1 MLGRLSVNFT
11 RSTSLQRS
19 IICLTYAVFVACGAV
34 RAAEDQAQTVAIYT
48 GHVPPYVAPANGIAE
63 ISEDIVGTIMP
74 KVTQY
79 LSARGVEPNITLLP
93 WSAAFRRARGSKA
106 GLIFPLDRTAERE
119 HQFHWITP
127 LSVNAYHIYG
137 LADGVGSIQTV
148 QDIVS
153 LSGQVSCTSN
163 SVQCSILRE
172 VGLPPENIL
181 TLEGAT
187 IPDRYKLMV
196 RQRNLFSIF
205 DPLVFEFLMT
215 KHGLESSRLR
225 RLIKVG
231 ERTAYLAA
239 PMGTDPDL
247 LARLK

>member
-1 MLGRLSVNFT
+1 MLVRQFRQFRRFIGVLGSVV
-11 RSTSLQRS
+11 
-19 IICLTYAVFVACGAV
+19 CLMYAGASAIGVAQASEEQGLTVAVF
-34 RAAEDQAQTVAIYT
+34 T
-48 GHVPPYVAPANGIAE
+48 GHVPPYVAPADGIAE
-63 ISEDIVGTIMP
+63 VSEDIVGTHMP
-74 KVTQY
+74 KVKQY
-79 LSARGVEPNITLLP
+79 LSERGVDGSITLLP
-93 WSAAFRRARGSKA
+93 WSAAFRRAQGSKV

-137 LADGVGSIQTV
+137 LAGAAGSIQTIE
-148 QDIVS
+148 DIVS
-153 LSGQVSCTSN
+153 QGGQVSCTRN

-181 TLEGAT
+181 ILEGAT
-187 IPDRYKLMV
+187 IPDRYKLIV

-205 DPLVFEFLMT
+205 DPVVFDFLMQ
-215 KHGLESSRLR
+215 KHGLDSGQLQRLM
-225 RLIKVG
+225 KAG

-239 PMGTDPDL
+239 PMGIDSDL